1 MQCYQCNLDERDLE
15 IEGLH
20 TKIIELA
27 EAKVL
32 LKRERDIILE
42 QRNQEAD
49 ISYQL
54 AEQIHGMKTEIE
66 ETCQENLEI
75 KQICTEL
82 HAQVWFILN

>member
-1 MQCYQCNLDERDLE
+1 ME

-27 EAKVL
+27 EAKVV
-32 LKRERDIILE
+32 LKCERDKIIE

-82 HAQVWFILN
+82 HAQVCLSLFC

>member
-27 EAKVL
+27 EAKVV
-32 LKRERDIILE
+32 LKCERDKIIE

-82 HAQVWFILN
+82 HAQVCFH